1 MKEKKFYKDKYQRK
15 NMVSLCFSDEEISKI
30 DAVNNFLNVP
40 RATAIREIIIDDTN
54 KILSKIK
61 KNQNQDLVLSLNK
74 IGNNL
79 NQITKK
85 INSNLELFINNDDAE
100 NFASSIDDLNS
111 LFKDILRRLKWYIRS

>member
-30 DAVNNFLNVP
+30 DAINNFLNVP

-85 INSNLELFINNDDAE
+85 INSNLELFINNDNAE

-111 LFKDILRRLKWYIRS
+111 LFKDILRRLK